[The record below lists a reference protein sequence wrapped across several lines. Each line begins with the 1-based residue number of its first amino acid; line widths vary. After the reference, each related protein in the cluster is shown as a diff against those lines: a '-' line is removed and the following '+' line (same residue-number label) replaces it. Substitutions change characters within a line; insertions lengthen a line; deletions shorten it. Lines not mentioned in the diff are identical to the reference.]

1 MFFQENLLLSLT
13 VVKEK
18 HLKILVVVMTL
29 ALIGIIIV
37 QGYWLKSAIA
47 LEQQQFKS
55 NVLAS
60 MRGAVQKMEHHSKM
74 KELNLQA
81 KKHGSLKSPSFINPR
96 SISTSTR
103 IDTNFETNNVAYEM
117 QQECTFETADGR
129 IIKKTTQ
136 TLKDEYGNIIKES
149 FNKQTGSSM
158 GSFTNASTKAAI
170 INNLIADLTSV
181 KPKSV
186 IERVDPHLLN
196 DFLKEE
202 LINHGINT
210 NFNLGIFSGNKLILK
225 EKGVHAE
232 EFVSSSHVFRLFPND
247 FFFNNDHFSLVFPK
261 EKGALLKSV
270 SGEISLSSIFIVTIV
285 ITFWITFATV
295 VRQKKVAVI
304 KNDFI
309 NNMTH
314 ELKTPISTISLAC
327 EVLNDKDIPKTEERT
342 LHYVNVIN
350 DENKRLG
357 TLVENV
363 LQSAV
368 LDKGDFALKLVDL
381 NIHDI
386 IYNVVDRAKVR
397 LDQSNGEVSFRL
409 NAEACIV
416 SVDKVHITNVISN
429 LLDNAMKYSREQ
441 PQIEIKTKNLGKG
454 IVIDFK
460 DQGIGIPKENL
471 AKIFDKLYRVP
482 TGNVHDVKGFGLGLS
497 YVKAIID
504 KHNGSVKV
512 ASQFGKGSTFS
523 IYIPFNQTEL

>member
-1 MFFQENLLLSLT
+1 MT
-13 VVKEK
+13 V
-18 HLKILVVVMTL
+18 
-29 ALIGIIIV
+29 ALIGIIVV

-47 LEQQQFKS
+47 LEEQQFKS

-60 MRGAVQKMEHHSKM
+60 MRSAVNKMEHHSKM
-74 KELNLQA
+74 QEMNIHPKKKSSNRTSNL
-81 KKHGSLKSPSFINPR
+81 FNP
-96 SISTSTR
+96 ISVNTSTR
-103 IDTNFETNNVAYEM
+103 IDTNFESNNYAYEM
-117 QQECTFETADGR
+117 HQECIFETADGR

-149 FNKQTGSSM
+149 FNKQAGGSM
-158 GSFTNASTKAAI
+158 GSFVNATTKAEI
-170 INNLIADLTSV
+170 INDLIADLTSV

-186 IERVDPHLLN
+186 IERIDPHFLN
-196 DFLKEE
+196 DLVTEE
-202 LINHGINT
+202 LSNHGINT
-210 NFNLGIFSGNKLILK
+210 KFNLGIFSGNKLVLK
-225 EKGVHAE
+225 EKGISAE
-232 EFVSSSHVFRLFPND
+232 DFMLSSHVFRLFPND

-327 EVLNDKDIPKTEERT
+327 QVLNDKDIPKTEERT
-342 LHYVNVIN
+342 LHYVKVIN

-381 NIHDI
+381 DIHDI

-409 NAEACIV
+409 NAESTLV
-416 SVDKVHITNVISN
+416 SVDRVHITNVISN
-429 LLDNAMKYSREQ
+429 LIDNAIKYSRDQ